1 MAIGYLGPE
10 GTFTHAAARELCPGA
25 ELVALATQAQA
36 IAQVEDGTI
45 DGAVVPVDNT
55 VNGVVLPTWDS
66 LLLTT
71 ESRIVADVL
80 VPVTFNAYA
89 LSADV
94 VPEVVASHPHA
105 LAQCARYVGSLG
117 VPSRVTSSTAEAC
130 ASLAPGEVA
139 IAAPVCA
146 ELYPVATIA
155 TEVEDGAG
163 AITQFGLVTR
173 DDARPTTERWTTVF
187 AALPERNAPGSLAA
201 LLGPLSALGCN
212 LENIV
217 ARPVRDSVDYV
228 FLLFV
233 ADLDADR
240 EAAALESLGARCSG
254 LSVLGR
260 LAATKP
266 SGPDGASGVPV
277 RLASVGS

>member
-10 GTFTHAAARELCPGA
+10 GTFTHAAARELRPGA
-25 ELVALATQAQA
+25 DLVALTTQAQA
-36 IAQVEDGTI
+36 IALVEDGSI
-45 DGAVVPVDNT
+45 EGAVVPVDNT
-55 VNGVVLPTWDS
+55 VNGVVLPTWDA
-66 LLLTT
+66 LLGTT
-71 ESRIVADVL
+71 ASRIVADTL

-89 LSADV
+89 LTGDV
-94 VPEVVASHPHA
+94 VPEVVVSHPHA
-105 LAQCARYVGSLG
+105 LAQCARYVSSLG
-117 VPSRVTSSTAEAC
+117 VPSRAASSTAEAC

-155 TEVEDGAG
+155 TKVEDGAG
-163 AITQFGLVTR
+163 AITQFGVVSR
-173 DDARPTTERWTTVF
+173 DDVRPTTDRWTTVF

-201 LLGPLSALGCN
+201 LLTPLASLGCN

-217 ARPVRDSVDYV
+217 ARPLRGSVDYV

-233 ADLDADR
+233 TDLDQDR
-240 EAAALESLGARCSG
+240 EASALDSLRAQCSG

-260 LAATKP
+260 LAAAKH
-266 SGPDGASGVPV
+266 SRPDGASGIPARLAPV
-277 RLASVGS
+277 RS